1 MSSIDDTVSSI
12 DDIFQKIAKKSRKEI
27 FLLFFLANIFLLTLI
42 DIVHIFTFIFEFVF
56 IKIFVS
62 EICYFSSWGTFSFLL
77 GSTEVYVEENEKVSK
92 LNISV
97 INDRIKVEQIAF
109 DYIYSYLFGNVLVV
123 SKKSF
128 LEKINFYMTSVPCH
142 VGVLLPVQN
151 FYVIPV
157 EQNVVKIRHFEIGAR
172 KTPKY

>member
-1 MSSIDDTVSSI
+1 MSSI

-27 FLLFFLANIFLLTLI
+27 FFHFFLANIFLLTLI
-42 DIVHIFTFIFEFVF
+42 DIVHIITFIFDF
-56 IKIFVS
+56 ILIKLFVS
-62 EICYFSSWGTFSFLL
+62 KIYYFSSWGTFCFLL

-109 DYIYSYLFGNVLVV
+109 DYIYSYLFGNGLFV

-128 LEKINFYMTSVPCH
+128 LEKINFYMTSVPCR

-157 EQNVVKIRHFEIGAR
+157 EQNVVKIQHFEIGCAQNS
-172 KTPKY
+172 KILKKWWK